1 MNAKQPK
8 KESAQKDR
16 FKRPS
21 GRDFDELRSVV
32 FKPDYLDFAEGSAY
46 VEMGKTRVVATASVE
61 DKVPPF
67 LKGSGSGWVTAEY
80 SMRPDGKIRVL
91 NSGYKG
97 DLNGKFKTAEGK
109 ARQPDPKEPG
119 KLEVAFFLWFYGDYN
134 ILELDERNY
143 AYVLIGSSSDK
154 YLWILSRTPQL
165 PEETIKMLLDKAT
178 ERGYDTSKLIWV
190 KQK

>member
-1 MNAKQPK
+1 MKTFIFTSMLIVLPFFTACSQSG
-8 KESAQKDR
+8 KEHVINTQTERSLDLKRYLGKWYEIAR
-16 FKRPS
+16 F
-21 GRDFDELRSVV
+21 DH
-32 FKPDYLDFAEGSAY
+32 
-46 VEMGKTRVVATASVE
+46 
-61 DKVPPF
+61 PF
-67 LKGSGSGWVTAEY
+67 ERNMVGVTAEY